1 MGPWLATVA
10 LAFAPLNLQLAQQD
24 RPAQRGEAAQPQQ
37 PAPTQ
42 PGDIELLP
50 PEQKPDA
57 AALAHQAQIERSISR
72 RRTMLQ
78 IHQVAGFATLAS
90 LTAAVALGQA
100 NYLDKYGGGGDTGR
114 FQTPHAIAAYSAA
127 AIFASTG
134 LLAILAPD
142 PLPKPGRWDTAR
154 LHEIA
159 MAVATAGYATQIV
172 LGILTGSKEGSV
184 SQRDFAL
191 AHQII
196 GYTTLAAT
204 ATGFL
209 VLTF

>member
-1 MGPWLATVA
+1 MGLVLATVA
-10 LAFAPLNLQLAQQD
+10 LTLAPQPLDLRLAQQD
-24 RPAQRGEAAQPQQ
+24 RPAQTSQPQPQQ
-37 PAPTQ
+37 GQTPP
-42 PGDIELLP
+42 DIELLP

-57 AALAHQAQIERSISR
+57 AQLAQQAQIERAIAR

-78 IHQVAGFATLAS
+78 IHQAAGFATLAS
-90 LTAAVALGQA
+90 LTVAVALGQA
-100 NYLDKYGGGGDTGR
+100 NYLDKYGGGGDTGT
-114 FQTPHAIAAYSAA
+114 FHTPHAIAAYAA
-127 AIFASTG
+127 TGIFAATG
-134 LLAILAPD
+134 LLAVLAPD

-154 LHEIA
+154 WHKVA
-159 MAVATAGYATQIV
+159 MAVATAGMVTQV
-172 LGILTGSKEGSV
+172 ALGIITGSKEGSV

-191 AHQII
+191 AHQIV